1 MEIRRETQQ
10 PPVIIDRMELA
21 TRSQPESEFGVGD
34 EEGGAQTEQYEINN
48 GNNPVIKR
56 RPPKL

>member
-21 TRSQPESEFGVGD
+21 TRSQPESEESETKREAPKQSNTKSTTVITQSSR
-34 EEGGAQTEQYEINN
+34 GGPRN
-48 GNNPVIKR
+48 
-56 RPPKL
+56 